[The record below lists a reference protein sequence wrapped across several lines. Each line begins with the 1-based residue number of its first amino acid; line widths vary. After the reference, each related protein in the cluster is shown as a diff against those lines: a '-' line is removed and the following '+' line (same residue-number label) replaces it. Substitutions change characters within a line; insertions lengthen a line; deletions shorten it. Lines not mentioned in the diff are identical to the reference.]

1 MNNISIENIYWMI
14 AYAFRN
20 IKDKNITQL
29 SNEKFLNIYDLFSV
43 MMSREINRQVK
54 RGLNKEYI
62 EKQEETSSIKG
73 KIILNDLMRNQYK
86 KSSKVSCKFDNYSVN
101 SYLNRII
108 KTACLYLLRSNKIK
122 DKNKAVH
129 LKKSIVFFDEVEEIN
144 PLTIKWDLIR
154 YNRFNNS
161 YKMLINISYMIIEG
175 LLMSKKNGQFEYRE
189 YIDDQ
194 KMHKLYEKFI
204 LEYYRYHYSN
214 LNPSVPQVEWNLD
227 EENEY
232 LYLLPK
238 MQTDITLYN
247 KNRTLIIDAKY
258 YNNMYQNNT
267 MFDKE
272 TFRSNNL
279 YQIYT
284 YVKNED
290 KKNTGNV
297 SGMLMYIKT
306 DENEKQFVEY
316 KMGNNKIIVCN
327 LDLSNNF
334 SNVEKQL
341 NDIAD
346 KFIANT
352 L

>member
-62 EKQEETSSIKG
+62 ENQEETSSIKG

-86 KSSKVSCKFDNYSVN
+86 KSSKVSCEFDDYSVN

-108 KTACLYLLRSNKIK
+108 KTACLCLLRSNKIK

-144 PLTIKWDLIR
+144 PLTINWDLIR

-279 YQIYT
+279 YQIFT

-297 SGMLMYIKT
+297 SGMLIYIKT

-334 SNVEKQL
+334 RNVENQL

>member
-86 KSSKVSCKFDNYSVN
+86 KSSKVSCEFDDYSVN

-122 DKNKAVH
+122 DKNKAIH

-204 LEYYRYHYSN
+204 LEYYKYNYSN

-290 KKNTGNV
+290 KNNTGNV

-327 LDLSNNF
+327 LDLSNSF
-334 SNVEKQL
+334 SNVENQL